1 MKLLI
6 FKFTLGFNLP
16 MNSMRK
22 KKLSTVGKIFIL
34 TLFAFSVGSVVI
46 LYPYRY
52 RIKNKVMAFFS
63 DGKINNPSSAP
74 CESCNQLFTDGIV
87 AHERAYK
94 KEGIISQKDSQ
105 GLRNLESGGVLKKI
119 TTNDYYIVRDMDHS
133 DPLLLSKAVDLLTN
147 IGRSYKSEIYKAG
160 LAYVPFEITSA
171 TRTIESVKRL
181 QKGNENA
188 IKNSAHLKGKTFD
201 IGYINFADYPQ
212 QRALFIQVLKSFNEE
227 KKCFVKFEVS
237 QKCFHVTA
245 N

>member
-1 MKLLI
+1 
-6 FKFTLGFNLP
+6 
-16 MNSMRK
+16 
-22 KKLSTVGKIFIL
+22 
-34 TLFAFSVGSVVI
+34 
-46 LYPYRY
+46 
-52 RIKNKVMAFFS
+52 
-63 DGKINNPSSAP
+63 
-74 CESCNQLFTDGIV
+74 
-87 AHERAYK
+87 
-94 KEGIISQKDSQ
+94 
-105 GLRNLESGGVLKKI
+105 
-119 TTNDYYIVRDMDHS
+119 MDHS
-133 DPLLLSKAVDLLTN
+133 DPLLLTKAVDLLTN
-147 IGRSYKSEIYKAG
+147 IGSLYKSEVDKAG
-160 LAYVPFEITSA
+160 LTYVPFEITSA

>member
-1 MKLLI
+1 MSTRRKNRLSTGVKFFI
-6 FKFTLGFNLP
+6 FTLF
-16 MNSMRK
+16 
-22 KKLSTVGKIFIL
+22 V
-34 TLFAFSVGSVVI
+34 FAAGSVIV

-52 RIKNKVMAFFS
+52 RIKNKVVAFING
-63 DGKINNPSSAP
+63 GKISNPSSAP
-74 CESCNQLFTDGIV
+74 CESCNQLFTDGIA
-87 AHERAYK
+87 AHERAYQ
-94 KEGIISQKDSQ
+94 KEGIKSQKDSK
-105 GLRNLESGGVLKKI
+105 GLRNLESEGVLKKI
-119 TTNDYYIVRDMDHS
+119 TTNDYYIVREMDHS
-133 DPLLLSKAVDLLTN
+133 DPLLLTKAVDLLTN
-147 IGRSYKSEIYKAG
+147 IGSLYKSEVDKAG
-160 LAYVPFEITSA
+160 LPYVPFEITSA

-181 QKGNENA
+181 QKGNANA

>member
-1 MKLLI
+1 
-6 FKFTLGFNLP
+6 

-147 IGRSYKSEIYKAG
+147 IGRSYKSEIDKAG

>member
-1 MKLLI
+1 M
-6 FKFTLGFNLP
+6 
-16 MNSMRK
+16 SAVRK
-22 KKLSTVGKIFIL
+22 NKLSSRVIFFIF

-46 LYPYRY
+46 LFPYRY
-52 RIKNKVMAFFS
+52 RIKNKAVAFFS

-74 CESCNQLFTDGIV
+74 CESCNQLFTDGIA

-94 KEGIISQKDSQ
+94 KEGIKSQKDSQ
-105 GLRNLESGGVLKKI
+105 GLRNLESVGVLKKI

-133 DPLLLSKAVDLLTN
+133 DPLLLTKAVDLLNN
-147 IGRSYKSEIYKAG
+147 IGRLYKSEIDKAG
-160 LAYVPFEITSA
+160 LKYVPFEITSA

-201 IGYINFADYPQ
+201 IGYINFANYPQ
-212 QRALFIQVLKSFNEE
+212 QRALFIQVLKSFKEE

-237 QKCFHVTA
+237 QKCFHLTV